1 MAKVAHGSITR
12 RALVAGSAAVPVA
25 AVLPGAQA
33 AAAPADRAEN
43 PPDPIHAAIA
53 AHERAYAAYEAQLK
67 AEPEDDEALEPL
79 IDVEREAADAF
90 AATVPATLNGLAAAL
105 GYVRLLHRRDD
116 YPLLDD
122 YHCYVLI
129 ASADTA
135 LRRVL
140 AGKAAGTE
148 STMI

>member
-1 MAKVAHGSITR
+1 MAKPALGSITR
-12 RALVAGSAAVPVA
+12 RAVVAGSAAAVA
-25 AVLPGAQA
+25 AALPGAA
-33 AAAPADRAEN
+33 ARPAPVALAEN

-53 AHERAYAAYEAQLK
+53 AHARAYAAYEAQLE

-79 IDVEREAADAF
+79 IDAERAAAETF
-90 AATVPATLNGLAAAL
+90 AATVPTTLPGLAAAL
-105 GYVRLLHRRDD
+105 AYVRMLHARGG

-140 AGKAAGTE
+140 AGGAVG
-148 STMI
+148 

>member
-1 MAKVAHGSITR
+1 MAKAAHGSITR
-12 RALVAGSAAVPVA
+12 RALVAGSAAVSVA
-25 AVLPGAQA
+25 AVLPDAEA
-33 AAAPADRAEN
+33 AAAAADGAEN

-53 AHERAYAAYEAQLK
+53 AHQRAYAAYEAQLK

-79 IDVEREAADAF
+79 IDVEREAAEAF
-90 AATVPATLNGLAAAL
+90 AATVPAMA
-105 GYVRLLHRRDD
+105 YVRLLHQRDN

-122 YHCYVLI
+122 YGCYVLI

-140 AGKAAGTE
+140 AGKASGA
-148 STMI
+148 

>member
-1 MAKVAHGSITR
+1 MAKAAHGSITR

-25 AVLPGAQA
+25 AVLPDAQA
-33 AAAPADRAEN
+33 AVAPTDHAEN

-53 AHERAYAAYEAQLK
+53 AHARAYAAYEAQLK

-79 IDVEREAADAF
+79 IDVERAAAEAI
-90 AATVPATLNGLAAAL
+90 AATVPATLQGLSAAL
-105 GYVRLLHRRDD
+105 AYVRLLHARDD

-135 LRRVL
+135 LRRAL
-140 AGKAAGTE
+140 AKQA
-148 STMI
+148 

>member
-1 MAKVAHGSITR
+1 MAKAAHGSITR
-12 RALVAGSAAVPVA
+12 RAVVAGSAALPVA
-25 AVLPGAQA
+25 AVLPDAQA
-33 AAAPADRAEN
+33 AAAPAEWAETA
-43 PPDPIHAAIA
+43 PDPIHAAIA
-53 AHERAYAAYEAQLK
+53 AHAHAYAAYEAQLK
-67 AEPEDDEALEPL
+67 AEPKDDEALEPL

-90 AATVPATLNGLAAAL
+90 AATVPATLNGTAAAL
-105 GYVRLLHRRDD
+105 AYVRLLHARDN

-140 AGKAAGTE
+140 AKPA
-148 STMI
+148 